1 MPKMAGSAAK
11 QGAEPSAT
19 GLPDS
24 PAGGWSTRR
33 PKLTDLTSAPPIR
46 PSKHAAGRLPPLI
59 FGALYGMRDHL
70 SESKIDNIR
79 KKIGI
84 FMDSR
89 YHPQA
94 IEAKWQ
100 ARWQEDHLFTV
111 TEAPERPKYYLLEMF
126 PYPSGKI
133 HMGHVRNYTIGDVVA
148 RYKRMRGFNVLHP
161 MGWDAFGMPAEN
173 AAIANNTH
181 PAKWTYENIDT
192 MRAQL
197 KRLGFSYDWHR
208 ELATCRPEYYRW
220 EQWLFLKMVEKGM
233 AYRKE
238 SFVNWCEPCQTV
250 LANEQ
255 VEAGM
260 CWRCG
265 HAVRQKKL
273 WQWFFKITDFAEDLL
288 VHCDKLPGWPDKVTT
303 MQRNWIG
310 KSFGAEI
317 RFAVEAGDQVISV
330 FTTRPDTLFG
340 ATFMCLAPE
349 HPLVPELTAGKEQEA
364 AVTAFVERIA
374 LQDRSS
380 RAIENYEKE
389 GVFTGAYCIN
399 PVNGRRMPIYTAN
412 FALMEYGTGAVMSV
426 PAHDQR
432 DFDFARKYD
441 LPVVVVVNPP
451 DEQLDGET
459 MQAAYTGEGSMVNSG
474 SFDGLDNQE
483 AMQAI
488 TEHLARNNAGQQ
500 TVSFRLR
507 DWGIS
512 RQRYWGAP
520 IPMIHC
526 KTCGIVPVPE
536 ADLPIVLPED
546 ADLLE
551 GGRSPLPDL
560 EAFAKTRCPQCG
572 REDARRETDT
582 MDTFVESSW
591 YFERYCSPRCDT
603 AMFDTDAVAYWMP
616 VDQYIGGV
624 EHAILHLLYSRYYT
638 RVLESLGLVT
648 FKEPFTR
655 LLTQGMVC
663 KETTACPEHGFL
675 FPEQA
680 DETESGRTCRQCGRE
695 VVVGRVEKMSKSK
708 KNVIDPNVLLDQYG
722 ADTTR
727 LFCLFAAPP
736 ERDLEWSD
744 QGVEGSYRFLQ
755 RVWRLADRWL
765 PLLDG
770 REGQSV
776 AADMLDAATKEL
788 FRKTHE
794 TIKRVTQDIEERF
807 HFNTVISAVMELVNV
822 LQAIEPSETEAAGQ
836 QAVRFAFQT
845 TVLLLSPIVPHFCEE
860 LWEALG
866 HDRSVLLA
874 PWPAYDEAATVKEEV
889 EIVVQVNGKLRSR
902 FPAALD
908 ADDATLEKIA
918 LADERTVRFI
928 EGKAVRKVIVI
939 KNKLVNIV
947 V

>member
-1 MPKMAGSAAK
+1 
-11 QGAEPSAT
+11 
-19 GLPDS
+19 
-24 PAGGWSTRR
+24 
-33 PKLTDLTSAPPIR
+33 
-46 PSKHAAGRLPPLI
+46 
-59 FGALYGMRDHL
+59 
-70 SESKIDNIR
+70 
-79 KKIGI
+79 
-84 FMDSR
+84 MDSR

-94 IEAKWQ
+94 IETKWQ
-100 ARWQEDHLFTV
+100 NRWQVDRLFNV
-111 TEAPERPKYYLLEMF
+111 VEAVDQKKYYLLEMF

-181 PAKWTYENIDT
+181 PAKWTYENIDA

-197 KRLGFSYDWHR
+197 KRLGFSYDWDR

-220 EQWLFLKMVEKGM
+220 EQWLFLQMVERGM

-255 VEAGM
+255 VEAGL

-265 HAVRQKKL
+265 KPVRQKKL

-288 VHCDKLPGWPDKVTT
+288 VHCDMLPGWPDKVTT

-310 KSFGAEI
+310 KSVGAEI
-317 RFAVEAGDQVISV
+317 RFPVEGSEAVISV
-330 FTTRPDTLFG
+330 FTTRQDTVFG

-349 HPLVPELTAGKEQEA
+349 HPLVLELTAGTDQKA
-364 AVTAFVERIA
+364 AVDAFVERIS

-380 RAIENYEKE
+380 KAIENYEKE

-399 PVNGRRMPIYTAN
+399 PMNGRRMPIYTAN

-432 DFDFARKYD
+432 DFDFARKYS
-441 LPVVVVVNPP
+441 LSIIVVVSPA
-451 DEQLDGET
+451 DQELDGNT
-459 MQAAYTGEGSMVNSG
+459 MEAAYTGEGTMVNSG
-474 SFDGLDNQE
+474 DFNGIGNRE
-483 AMQAI
+483 AMETIAAYMDKNGI
-488 TEHLARNNAGQQ
+488 GQK

-526 KTCGIVPVPE
+526 DSCGIVPVPE

-546 ADLLE
+546 TDMLE
-551 GGRSPLPDL
+551 GGRSPLSVLD
-560 EAFAKTRCPQCG
+560 EFSKTRCPRCG
-572 REDARRETDT
+572 RDDARRETDT

-603 AMFDTDAVAYWMP
+603 AMFDKDAVDYWMP

-624 EHAILHLLYSRYYT
+624 EHAILHLLYSRYFT
-638 RVLESLGLVT
+638 RVLDSLGLVR

-675 FPEQA
+675 FPEQVA
-680 DETESGRTCRQCGRE
+680 EDGDARRTCMQCSQP
-695 VVVGRVEKMSKSK
+695 VTIGRVEKMSKSK

-736 ERDLEWSD
+736 ERDLEWSE
-744 QGVEGSYRFLQ
+744 QGVDGSYRFLQ
-755 RVWRLADRWL
+755 RVWRLAERWL
-765 PLLDG
+765 PLLAGSERGTTDIQG
-770 REGQSV
+770 LNAPFRE
-776 AADMLDAATKEL
+776 LR
-788 FRKTHE
+788 RKTHE
-794 TIKRVTQDIEERF
+794 TIKRVTQDIDERF

-822 LQAIEPSETEAAGQ
+822 MQATDGSDLDDAGNRTM
-836 QAVRFAFQT
+836 RFALET

-866 HDRSVLLA
+866 HDKSVLLSQ
-874 PWPAYDEAATVKEEV
+874 WPSFDDAATVKDEV
-889 EIVVQVNGKLRSR
+889 EVVVQVNGKLRSR
-902 FPAALD
+902 FSAALD
-908 ADDATLEKIA
+908 ADEKTLEQTA
-918 LADERTVRFI
+918 LADERIVRFMD
-928 EGKAVRKVIVI
+928 GKFIKRVITV

-947 V
+947 I

>member
-1 MPKMAGSAAK
+1 
-11 QGAEPSAT
+11 
-19 GLPDS
+19 
-24 PAGGWSTRR
+24 
-33 PKLTDLTSAPPIR
+33 
-46 PSKHAAGRLPPLI
+46 
-59 FGALYGMRDHL
+59 
-70 SESKIDNIR
+70 
-79 KKIGI
+79 
-84 FMDSR
+84 MDSR
-89 YHPQA
+89 YHPQT

-100 ARWQEDHLFTV
+100 DRWQRDQLFNVDET
-111 TEAPERPKYYLLEMF
+111 PGRKKYYLLEMF

-181 PAKWTYENIDT
+181 PAKWTYENIDA

-197 KRLGFSYDWHR
+197 RRLGFSYDWDR

-220 EQWLFLKMVEKGM
+220 EQWLFLKMVERGM

-238 SFVNWCEPCQTV
+238 SYVNWCEPCQTV

-265 HAVRQKKL
+265 KPVRQKKL
-273 WQWFFKITDFAEDLL
+273 WQWFFKISDYAEDLL
-288 VHCDKLPGWPDKVTT
+288 VHCDMLPGWPDKVTT

-310 KSFGAEI
+310 KSVGAEI
-317 RFAVEAGDQVISV
+317 RFPVADSDAVISV
-330 FTTRPDTLFG
+330 FTTRQDTVFG

-349 HPLVPELTAGKEQEA
+349 HPLVPQLSAGTEQEA
-364 AVTAFVERIA
+364 AVAAFVERIS
-374 LQDRSS
+374 LQERSS
-380 RAIENYEKE
+380 KAIETYEKE

-399 PVNGRRMPIYTAN
+399 PLTGRRMPIYTAN

-432 DFDFARKYD
+432 DFDFAKKYD
-441 LPVVVVVNPP
+441 LPIVVVVKPEEE
-451 DEQLDGET
+451 DLEGDT
-459 MQAAYTGEGSMVNSG
+459 MTAAYTGDGSMVNSG
-474 SFDGLDNQE
+474 DFDGMGNRE
-483 AMQAI
+483 AMEAI
-488 TEHLARNNAGQQ
+488 AAYMEQHDVGKK

-526 KTCGIVPVPE
+526 DGCGVVPVPE

-546 ADLLE
+546 ADMLD
-551 GGRSPLPDL
+551 GGRSPLPTL
-560 EAFAKTRCPQCG
+560 VEFARTRCPQCG
-572 REDARRETDT
+572 RDDARRETDT

-591 YFERYCSPRCDT
+591 YFERYCSPRHDA
-603 AMFDTDAVAYWMP
+603 AMFDTQAVDYWMP

-624 EHAILHLLYSRYYT
+624 EHAILHLLYSRYFT
-638 RVLESLGLVT
+638 RVLQSLGLVT

-663 KETTACPEHGFL
+663 KETTACPQHGFL
-675 FPEQA
+675 FPEQVNDA
-680 DETESGRTCRQCGRE
+680 GDDTRTCKQCGQP
-695 VVVGRVEKMSKSK
+695 VTIGRVEKMSKSK

-755 RVWRLADRWL
+755 RVWRLAERWENGL
-765 PLLDG
+765 SG
-770 REGQSV
+770 
-776 AADMLDAATKEL
+776 AASMLDNDLDLKGPHKEL
-788 FRKTHE
+788 FRKTHA

-807 HFNTVISAVMELVNV
+807 HFNTVISAVMELVNTM
-822 LQAIEPSETEAAGQ
+822 QAIDPAATD
-836 QAVRFAFQT
+836 QAGRAAMRVALET

-860 LWEALG
+860 LWEILG
-866 HDRSVLLA
+866 HDQSVLLS
-874 PWPAYDEAATVKEEV
+874 PWPTYDEAATVKDEV
-889 EIVVQVNGKLRSR
+889 EVVVQVNGKLRSR
-902 FPAALD
+902 FSAATDADESQLKQTALD
-908 ADDATLEKIA
+908 DVRI
-918 LADERTVRFI
+918 VRFI
-928 EGKAVRKVIVI
+928 DGKPIRKVIVI